1 MTGSKSKGAK
11 RRAKGSA
18 VTEVRCADDLHAAM
32 AELVSTKSNEAIDK
46 LEGILGSLKREFD
59 PASVT
64 MTSTNIPDAVSKLS
78 SVLLETSQAASRVF
92 QLVERQK
99 ALVEEN
105 ERSLAAI
112 EQLLR
117 PKQIDREAIAREVSK
132 SRETNIALGEVSH
145 EIVMTQEFQDLSSQ
159 KVQKVIRLIG
169 GLDGSLRALLTHFKI
184 APSLEGSPGNA
195 SDNAD
200 IDQGAADDILKGF
213 GI

>member
-11 RRAKGSA
+11 RRAKDSA

-32 AELVSTKSNEAIDK
+32 AELVSTESNDAIHN
-46 LEGILGSLKREFD
+46 LEGILDSLKREFN

-64 MTSTNIPDAVSKLS
+64 MTSTNIPDAVTKLS
-78 SVLLETSQAASRVF
+78 SVLLETSQAAARVF

-99 ALVEEN
+99 SLVEEN
-105 ERSLAAI
+105 ERCLAAI
-112 EQLLR
+112 ERLVR
-117 PKQIDREAIAREVSK
+117 ENPIDSGAIVREVAK
-132 SRETNIALGEVSH
+132 SRETNVALRQVSH

-169 GLDGSLRALLTHFKI
+169 GLDSSLRALLTHFKI
-184 APSLEGSPGNA
+184 ATSLEGSVENSA
-195 SDNAD
+195 ENAD
-200 IDQGAADDILKGF
+200 IDQGGADDILKGF